1 MTATTCFHCGLLN
14 ADNPFVLTVLGEPRS
29 FCCLG
34 CQAAAQTIVDTGLG
48 EYYRFHQ
55 PDQQPVDT
63 ALSEKQQQALRV
75 YDRDDVQNEF
85 TTRSSDGSK
94 SALFLIEGISCSA
107 CTWLIEKRLQQLPGV
122 AFVAMNAAT
131 HRLSIQWRPAD
142 IQLSDIVKTLLL
154 IGYRAAPYLPDE
166 AEQVRQRTQRQFILR
181 LGVAGIGMMQAMMN
195 AVALYSGD
203 IGQVHERWLWWT
215 SLVLTLPVILI
226 SAWPFFTAA
235 GHALKG
241 RQLSM
246 DVSVSIAIL
255 SAFLASVWATVTG
268 QGEVFYESVNMFTFF
283 LVLSRFLEFR
293 ARTLSSTQGNALV
306 RVLPATCSLVEGGS
320 LREIS
325 IRDLLDGQV
334 IRLLPGETSPCDG
347 TVVRGQSEFDES
359 SFSGEFK
366 GSSKNIGDP
375 ILAGT
380 INQLQSIDLRVS
392 HVATGSA
399 VNFLQQLVDRASA
412 EKPRIA
418 ELADQGSRQFIWSTL
433 LAALLIGLVW
443 LWYDPE
449 RAFWVVISVLVVT
462 CPCALSLATPTAL
475 AQAMAQLKK
484 QGFVITRGYVLER
497 LAQLTEVAFDKT
509 GTLTEGR
516 FDLSEFTRCPDAD
529 RYGLSEAHLKYICG
543 ALEQYSEHAMA
554 SALKPLAQEFSSAAL
569 PIEAVEAIS
578 GAGIQ
583 GQSAQGLW
591 RLGSAV
597 FTNFRA
603 QESASEGTRL
613 YLTCNGDLMAKLRLT
628 DRLRS
633 TVAPLFGNLAALQIR
648 THVLTGDSNTVAETR
663 LRAAGLSGQFIPGCR
678 PEDKLRWVEQR
689 AANPLAVVGDG
700 LNDAPFLA
708 GAAVSIAMLEATDL
722 TKTQADVLLF
732 TNDLQVIAKA
742 IRLARRTKRIIRQ
755 NLIWALLYNL
765 LALPIA
771 ALGLVAPWQ
780 AAIGMSVSSL
790 IVVGNASRLRK

>member
-1 MTATTCFHCGLLN
+1 MTSAHCFHCGL
-14 ADNPFVLTVLGEPRS
+14 DNPDKPYELIVLGDSRF

-34 CQAAAQTIVDTGLG
+34 CQAAAQTIVANGLA

-63 ALSEKQQQALRV
+63 ALSDKQQQALLV

-85 TTRSSDGSK
+85 TTRASDGRK
-94 SALFLIEGISCSA
+94 TAIFLIEGISCSA
-107 CTWLIEKRLQQLPGV
+107 CTWLIEKRLQQLAGV
-122 AFVAMNAAT
+122 SYVAMNAAT
-131 HRLSIQWRPAD
+131 HRLSIEWQPD
-142 IQLSDIVKTLLL
+142 DVKLSDIFKSLLL
-154 IGYRAAPYLPDE
+154 IGYRAAPYLPDA
-166 AEQVRQRTQRQFILR
+166 AELARARTQRQFILR

-203 IGQVHERWLWWT
+203 IGDSHERWLWWT
-215 SLVLTLPVILI
+215 SLLLTLPVILI

-235 GHALKG
+235 GHALKN

-255 SAFLASVWATVTG
+255 SAFLASAWATVTG

-293 ARTLSSTQGNALV
+293 ARTQSNAQGNALV
-306 RVLPATCSLVEGGS
+306 RVLPATCSLLEGDTV
-320 LREIS
+320 RETS
-325 IRDLLDGQV
+325 IRDLVDGQV

-347 TVVRGQSEFDES
+347 TVVRGRSEFDES
-359 SFSGEFK
+359 SFSGEFSGRAK
-366 GSSKNIGDP
+366 QLGDP

-380 INQLQSIDLRVS
+380 INQLQSVDIRVKHMAS
-392 HVATGSA
+392 GSA

-418 ELADQGSRQFIWSTL
+418 ELADRGSRQFILSTL
-433 LAALLIGLVW
+433 LVSLLIGLGW
-443 LWYDPE
+443 LWLDPD

-475 AQAMAQLKK
+475 AQSMAQLKQ

-497 LAQLTEVAFDKT
+497 LAQLTEMAFDKT

-516 FDLSEFTRCPDAD
+516 FELSDFTRDSNAD
-529 RYGLSEAHLKYICG
+529 RWAFSEAQLKYICG

-554 SALKPLAQEFSSAAL
+554 NALKPLAKEFSAAAL
-569 PIEAVEAIS
+569 LIEAVETFP
-578 GAGIQ
+578 GEGIV
-583 GQSAQGLW
+583 GQAEPGLW
-591 RLGSAV
+591 RLGSAA
-597 FTNFRA
+597 FTHQDEA
-603 QESASEGTRL
+603 TQSEGTRL
-613 YLTCNGDLMAKLRLT
+613 YLTCNGQLMATLTLT

-633 TVAPLFGNLAALQIR
+633 TVPPLFDTLAALQIR
-648 THVLTGDSNTVAETR
+648 SHVLTGDGNPLAETR
-663 LRAAGLSGQFIPGCR
+663 LRAAGLNGQFLAGCTPG
-678 PEDKLRWVEQR
+678 EKLAWVEQR
-689 AANPLAVVGDG
+689 GAHSLAVVGDG

-708 GAAVSIAMLEATDL
+708 GASVSIAMLEATDL

-732 TNDLQVIAKA
+732 TNDLQVIAHA
-742 IRLARRTKRIIRQ
+742 IGVARRTQKIIRQ
-755 NLIWALLYNL
+755 NLAWALLYNIV
-765 LALPIA
+765 ALPIA
-771 ALGLVAPWQ
+771 AMGLVAPWQ

-790 IVVGNASRLRK
+790 LVVGNASRLRK

>member
-1 MTATTCFHCGLLN
+1 MSSTNCFHCGLVNPDEAFELN
-14 ADNPFVLTVLGEPRS
+14 VLGDARF

-34 CQAAAQTIVDTGLG
+34 CRAAAQTIVASGLG

-63 ALSEKQQQALRV
+63 ALSDKQQQALLV

-85 TTRSSDGSK
+85 TTRASDGRK
-94 SALFLIEGISCSA
+94 TAIFLIEGISCSA
-107 CTWLIEKRLQQLPGV
+107 CTWLIEKRLQQLAGV
-122 AFVAMNAAT
+122 SYVAMNAAT
-131 HRLSIQWRPAD
+131 HRLSIEWQPGD
-142 IQLSDIVKTLLL
+142 VKLSDIFKSLLL
-154 IGYRAAPYLPDE
+154 IGYRAAPYLPDA
-166 AEQVRQRTQRQFILR
+166 AELARARTQRQFILR

-203 IGQVHERWLWWT
+203 ISDSHERWLWWT
-215 SLVLTLPVILI
+215 SLLLTLPVILI

-235 GHALKG
+235 GHALKN

-293 ARTLSSTQGNALV
+293 ARTLSNAQGNTLV
-306 RVLPATCSLVEGGS
+306 RVLPATCSLVEGGTV
-320 LREIS
+320 RETS
-325 IRDLLDGQV
+325 IRDLIDGQI
-334 IRLLPGETSPCDG
+334 IRLLAGETSPCDG

-359 SFSGEFK
+359 SFSGEFRGRAK
-366 GSSKNIGDP
+366 QLGDP
-375 ILAGT
+375 VLAGT
-380 INQLQSIDLRVS
+380 INQLQSVDIQVQ
-392 HVATGSA
+392 HMTTGSA

-418 ELADQGSRQFIWSTL
+418 ELADRGSRQFILSTL
-433 LAALLIGLVW
+433 LVSLLIGLVW
-443 LWYDPE
+443 LWLDPD

-475 AQAMAQLKK
+475 AQSMAQLKR

-516 FDLSEFTRCPDAD
+516 FELSDFNRDPNAD
-529 RYGLSEAHLKYICG
+529 RWAFSEARLKYICG

-554 SALKPLAQEFSSAAL
+554 NALKPLTAEFSASAL
-569 PIEAVEAIS
+569 VIEAVETVP

-583 GQSAQGLW
+583 GQSELGLW
-591 RLGSAV
+591 RLGSAA
-597 FTNFRA
+597 FTHQDEA
-603 QESASEGTRL
+603 IQTEGTRL
-613 YLTCNGDLMAKLRLT
+613 YLTCNDQLMATLTLT

-633 TVAPLFGNLAALQIR
+633 TVAPLFDTLTGLQIR
-648 THVLTGDSNTVAETR
+648 SHVLTGDANPLAEAR
-663 LRAAGLSGQFIPGCR
+663 LRTAGLNGQFLAGCTPG
-678 PEDKLRWVEQR
+678 EKLVWVEQR
-689 AANPLAVVGDG
+689 AANSLAVVGDG

-708 GAAVSIAMLEATDL
+708 GASLSIAMLEATDL

-732 TNDLQVIAKA
+732 TNDLQVIAHA
-742 IRLARRTKRIIRQ
+742 IGVARHTQKIIRQ
-755 NLIWALLYNL
+755 NLAWALLYNL
-765 LALPIA
+765 IALPIA

-790 IVVGNASRLRK
+790 LVVGNASRLRK